1 MTTLPRDVMEFEAD
15 LYLIFTGW
23 DAKTTESMS
32 LSELMRWHSIA
43 LDRHERA
50 KEQANAGRS

>member
-1 MTTLPRDVMEFEAD
+1 MMEFEAD

-32 LSELMRWHSIA
+32 LPELMRWHSIA